1 MKIKLQVGNKII
13 EWKDETENPLCTPE
27 EWDAEV
33 FDMLRRKI
41 EQAYWL
47 EHYREL
53 EKVDPIKEAIS
64 KMKGSLNDLS

>member
-1 MKIKLQVGNKII
+1 MKITLTVGNKTIT
-13 EWKDETENPLCTPE
+13 WKDDTENPLCTPQ

-47 EHYREL
+47 EHHREL
-53 EKVDPIKEAIS
+53 EKVDPIKEILAN
-64 KMKGSLNDLS
+64 MKGSLNG